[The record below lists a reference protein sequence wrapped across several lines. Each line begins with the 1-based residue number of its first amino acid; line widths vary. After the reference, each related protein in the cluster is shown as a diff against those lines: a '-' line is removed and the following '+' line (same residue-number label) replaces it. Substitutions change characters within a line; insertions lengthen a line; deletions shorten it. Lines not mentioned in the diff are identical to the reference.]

1 MGHVVHDGAFRARE
15 GNWQVRP
22 SGLLIVTI
30 LNLVLWSILAALIV
44 HAF

>member
-1 MGHVVHDGAFRARE
+1 MGHVVHDGAFRARAS
-15 GNWQVRP
+15 NWQVRP

-30 LNLVLWSILAALIV
+30 LNLVLWSVLAALII